1 MAARASGGLVLVQ
14 VERLVTG
21 ALPTR
26 SVAIP
31 GALVD
36 RVRAHARSMRIRQ
49 GPVLVTRPCSAS
61 DYPIQGGGGAW

>member
-1 MAARASGGLVLVQ
+1 MAARTSGGLVLVQ
-14 VERLVTG
+14 VERVVSG

-36 RVRAHARSMRIRQ
+36 RVRAHARSMRIHQ
-49 GPVLVTRPCSAS
+49 GPVLITRPISTY
-61 DYPIQGGGGAW
+61 DYPIQGRGGW